1 VHKKVLCGQSD
12 FFEKA
17 CEGGFKEASS
27 GVIDLTDDDPDAVK
41 AMVQFCYTVN
51 YAYDT
56 GLHAKVR
63 KILI

>member
-27 GVIDLTDDDPDAVK
+27 GVIDLTGDDPDAVK
-41 AMVQFCYTVN
+41 AMVQYCYTVN

-56 GLHAKVR
+56 VLHAKVR
-63 KILI
+63 KIFI